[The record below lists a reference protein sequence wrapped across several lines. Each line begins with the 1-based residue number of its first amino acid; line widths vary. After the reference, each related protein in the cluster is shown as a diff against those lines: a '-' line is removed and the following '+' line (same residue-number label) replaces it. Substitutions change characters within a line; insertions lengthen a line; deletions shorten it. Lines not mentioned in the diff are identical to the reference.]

1 MGSNLNWKPEN
12 MSKELQE
19 RIATGIVKDKQDKRK
34 RLSFRIEIDETP
46 PSQNETDCW
55 HWAKKAKEKKRWE
68 QMIINYGYIWKGNG
82 NTYAKKVKITFMFP
96 DMRRRDKDNY
106 IAWKAIMDSL
116 VKADII
122 KDDSVKDI
130 EVTYDLLIGTG
141 ERKTVIEVEK

>member
-1 MGSNLNWKPEN
+1 
-12 MSKELQE
+12 MSQNTHWNKDDIPKDVQE
-19 RIATGIVKDKQDKRK
+19 RIATGIVKEKQDKRK

-46 PSQNETDCW
+46 PSQNETNSW

-68 QMIINYGYIWKGNG
+68 QTIVNYGYIWKGDTNG
-82 NTYAKKVKITFMFP
+82 YAKKVKITFMFP

-122 KDDSVKDI
+122 KDDSVKDV
-130 EVTYDLLIGTG
+130 EVTYDLQIGTG
-141 ERKTVIEVEK
+141 ERKTIIEIEK